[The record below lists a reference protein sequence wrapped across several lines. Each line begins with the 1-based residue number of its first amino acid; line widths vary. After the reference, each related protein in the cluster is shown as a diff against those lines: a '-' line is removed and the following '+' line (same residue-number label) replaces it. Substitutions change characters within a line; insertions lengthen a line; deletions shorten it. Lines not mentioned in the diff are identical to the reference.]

1 MGTQDPVIRV
11 QELSKRFGDKV
22 AVDRVSFDID
32 RSEVFGFL
40 GPNGAGKTTTIKMLT
55 TLLQPTSGRATI
67 LGHDLRTEGRK
78 IRERIGVVQQ
88 QDSFDQGLNVETSLD
103 IYGLIW
109 DVPRPERKRRIS
121 ELIDRLGMEEF
132 RRKPTIDLSSGQ
144 RRRLQV
150 AREFIHDMDLL
161 FLDEPTVGLD
171 PIVRRTLLDFFKE
184 RVRDGLTIFF
194 TTHILEEAEY
204 LCDRIAVINE
214 GRIIDIDTPE
224 NLKRRFGSAKAV
236 EFKLLQ
242 GSSAELAVLLSSS
255 EGVTRLVQEPG
266 TGTYRVTTAR
276 PESVIPEIYRHAE
289 RLGVTVS
296 SIYISETTLED
307 AFINLFT
314 ENHGAGVA
322 SEGGPR
328 EHLPSARLPK
338 SPREP
343 GPGVSVLR
351 TDLPAVLHLRPGL
364 RAERDRPAVRHRQRE
379 VRQLLPV
386 PRGWRGDPDRHQRR
400 HERRHPAL
408 VRPEERDVRADPD
421 GAVHPG
427 PIHPEHHLRDSHHRR
442 RGLPPRL
449 RVRVPRGRRQFRVQ
463 PRRGAPDCLGSVLR
477 DRLLRRVR
485 HHPLRRPEI
494 FGDVPSRLHVCVL
507 YLPLYLVR
515 VLPRELRAF
524 RDPGREPREPP
535 HVHDGHLP
543 GGTV

>member
-1 MGTQDPVIRV
+1 MRGQDPVIRV

-22 AVDRVSFDID
+22 AVDRVAFDID

-88 QDSFDQGLNVETSLD
+88 HQGLNVETSLD

-214 GRIIDIDTPE
+214 GRIIDVDTPE

-242 GSSAELAVLLSSS
+242 GSSAELAALLSSS
-255 EGVTRLVQEPG
+255 EGVTRLVQEPS

-307 AFINLFT
+307 AFINLVT
-314 ENHGAGVA
+314 ENHGAGVV
-322 SEGGPR
+322 SGG
-328 EHLPSARLPK
+328 
-338 SPREP
+338 
-343 GPGVSVLR
+343 
-351 TDLPAVLHLRPGL
+351 
-364 RAERDRPAVRHRQRE
+364 RAA
-379 VRQLLPV
+379 
-386 PRGWRGDPDRHQRR
+386 
-400 HERRHPAL
+400 
-408 VRPEERDVRADPD
+408 
-421 GAVHPG
+421 
-427 PIHPEHHLRDSHHRR
+427 
-442 RGLPPRL
+442 
-449 RVRVPRGRRQFRVQ
+449 
-463 PRRGAPDCLGSVLR
+463 
-477 DRLLRRVR
+477 
-485 HHPLRRPEI
+485 
-494 FGDVPSRLHVCVL
+494 
-507 YLPLYLVR
+507 
-515 VLPRELRAF
+515 
-524 RDPGREPREPP
+524 
-535 HVHDGHLP
+535 
-543 GGTV
+543 